1 MTGNSTKTSNE
12 LFMIVDGDRKFLKL
26 GYKQAVDAKN
36 ERMSKHAKSF
46 GAKQRGSGGAS
57 AVCGSD

>member
-1 MTGNSTKTSNE
+1 
-12 LFMIVDGDRKFLKL
+12 MIVDGDRKFLKL
-26 GYKQAVDAKN
+26 GYKAAVDAKN

-57 AVCGSD
+57 AVSNIYLSRIQKANLS